1 MGWIYTSL
9 KILLNKVTAEFIHPD
24 SAYFGAVKDNDS
36 IACSWSIDADTIDY
50 LDKYHN
56 STIVLRACDRHGDSS
71 IFKAIEVSTS
81 TRSARIDLPSVT
93 GIIDVE
99 LGFYD
104 GAGEFSI
111 LETSEVDFGL
121 KIIECPP
128 EVDWFAVESENIH
141 QEMYERAMRNSTL
154 MSLSE
159 NFGSRV

>member
-1 MGWIYTSL
+1 MGWIYTNL
-9 KILLNKVTAEFIHPD
+9 KILRNKVVTEFIHPD

-36 IACSWSIDADTIDY
+36 IACSWSIDGDTIDY
-50 LDKYHN
+50 LDEYHN
-56 STIVLRACDRHGDSS
+56 STIILRACDRHGGSS
-71 IFKAIEVSTS
+71 VFKAIKVSAS

-104 GAGEFSI
+104 AAGEFSI

-121 KIIECPP
+121 KIIVFPQ
-128 EVDWFAVESENIH
+128 EVEWFAIESENIH
-141 QEMYERAMRNSTL
+141 QEMYERAVRNSTL
-154 MSLSE
+154 MSNSE